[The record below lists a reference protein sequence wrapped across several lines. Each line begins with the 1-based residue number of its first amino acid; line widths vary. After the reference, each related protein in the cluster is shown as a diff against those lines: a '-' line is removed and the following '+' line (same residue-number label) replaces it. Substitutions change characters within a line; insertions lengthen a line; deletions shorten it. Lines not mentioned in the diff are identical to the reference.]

1 MKKLIKLEF
10 NNTTRERKTEDS
22 YSELYSHDKNNG
34 SFEFEILNDTL
45 TTEQVIAL
53 FKFTES
59 NKIWKTTG
67 TVEGNKVKVTFDTTL
82 ITQNET
88 VICYLYF
95 DEEQRTSDTF
105 RFKFKVKVSEIDK
118 MNRYEVK
125 ERFINNTVIVDR
137 LDVVTK
143 TELQEALKN
152 VGGIATEG
160 LLTEVKAEEI
170 YAKKSEAVDN
180 TNFEL
185 VKNRVLALELKTD
198 KDTVYDD
205 SELKGRISVLEAKE
219 DNNTIYDDTNVRER
233 LTALESKPNVDVN
246 NLVTK
251 DELASKNYLTEHQ
264 DTSNFALKSEIP
276 QQYNDTEV
284 KERLTTLENKAPVDL
299 SNYATKEELENKHYI
314 SDVSNLATKDEL
326 QEVRNSQPTVDTSH
340 LVTRDELESKG
351 YLTTHQDLSEY
362 AKKSE
367 LYNDSDLKARV
378 EVLEQKTDKDTV
390 YDDTPL
396 KERVTALESKA
407 IAGGT
412 YDDSDLRNRVVALE
426 TKEDKD
432 TKYDDTEVKNRLTE
446 LENKP
451 AVDTSVFVTED
462 KLNSKGYLTQH
473 QDLSPYALKSE
484 IPTPYND
491 SPLTERITALEN
503 RPTTGG
509 SVDTSNLVTK
519 DELKNQHYV
528 THEEV
533 PIAIYKEFATDN
545 FNEYFEQTT
554 SEFLNSNTHMRGK
567 IFVNPDNDY
576 STTSPLVYT
585 GDSEHPKTAEYD
597 AILYSVANSLPDGY
611 SLEPL
616 NEDNKVTFL
625 SNKNFSEVVPK
636 EELKAIVKE
645 FGGSTGSN
653 IDTSNLATKEELA
666 NAVTKNELEAKH
678 YVTEEELNNKA
689 YLTQQN
695 LDNYA
700 LKSELPTPYND
711 SLLNERVTAL
721 ESKAIEGGAYN
732 DTDLRNRV
740 INLENKPPLDTSEFV
755 TNQALESRGYIK
767 DVSNLV
773 TKDELEGKHYI
784 SDISNLVT
792 KEELENKGYLKT
804 HQNLDNV
811 VTKEELATKGYIT
824 DVSNL
829 VTKQELESKNYLT
842 TPYNDTPLKERVEV
856 LENKVDKDMI
866 YNDTELRNRVEVLE
880 NKPNVDLS
888 NYVTNEQLENK
899 HYLTQH
905 QELTHL
911 ATTSDLEVLRNISV
925 NKAELSK
932 KLDTT
937 EFNTF
942 KDNVV
947 TKTELAEKGY
957 ISDLSNYVTKEELHE
972 ATEID
977 YSNIV
982 TTDELEPYAKKT
994 EIPQPYNDKA
1004 LSDRVLALENKP
1016 STGGAQTQ
1024 DTGWITI
1031 SENDPLNGN
1040 IVKIRRI
1047 NDIVHVSLSNPDTEN
1062 THLQLEVTD
1071 GNGAVL
1077 ADKEIR
1083 KGFTPM
1089 RTVVVPVI
1097 SDVENIML
1105 NTQVSTTGQAV
1116 FEVKNNKVILKVY
1129 DKDITSG
1136 TPTSK
1141 NINDFSYFTEDPFPT
1156 NLH

>member
-1 MKKLIKLEF
+1 MKKLIKLDF

-34 SFEFEILNDTL
+34 LFEFEILNDTL
-45 TTEQVIAL
+45 TTEQVTAL

-118 MNRYEVK
+118 MSRYEVK

-143 TELQEALKN
+143 DELKEALKN

-160 LLTEVKAEEI
+160 LLTEVKAEEL

-205 SELKGRISVLEAKE
+205 SELKGRISVLEARE

-284 KERLTTLENKAPVDL
+284 KERLTTLENKPPVDL
-299 SNYATKEELENKHYI
+299 SNYATKEELRNISGSQPLADNLVTKEELENKHYI

-340 LVTRDELESKG
+340 LVTKDELESKG
-351 YLTTHQDLSEY
+351 YVT
-362 AKKSE
+362 E
-367 LYNDSDLKARV
+367 LHLNNSTLAQRV
-378 EVLEQKTDKDTV
+378 SLIEEQPDKDTV
-390 YDDTPL
+390 YDDTQL

-407 IAGGT
+407 IAGGA

-432 TKYDDTEVKNRLTE
+432 TKYDDTEVKHRLTE

-451 AVDTSVFVTED
+451 AVDTSFFVTEE
-462 KLNSKGYLTQH
+462 KLNSKGYISDISGLATKQE
-473 QDLSPYALKSE
+473 LA
-484 IPTPYND
+484 N
-491 SPLTERITALEN
+491 
-503 RPTTGG
+503 
-509 SVDTSNLVTK
+509 VVTK
-519 DELKNQHYV
+519 D
-528 THEEV
+528 
-533 PIAIYKEFATDN
+533 
-545 FNEYFEQTT
+545 
-554 SEFLNSNTHMRGK
+554 
-567 IFVNPDNDY
+567 
-576 STTSPLVYT
+576 
-585 GDSEHPKTAEYD
+585 
-597 AILYSVANSLPDGY
+597 
-611 SLEPL
+611 
-616 NEDNKVTFL
+616 
-625 SNKNFSEVVPK
+625 
-636 EELKAIVKE
+636 
-645 FGGSTGSN
+645 
-653 IDTSNLATKEELA
+653 
-666 NAVTKNELEAKH
+666 ELEAKH

-773 TKDELEGKHYI
+773 TKE
-784 SDISNLVT
+784 
-792 KEELENKGYLKT
+792 
-804 HQNLDNV
+804 
-811 VTKEELATKGYIT
+811 
-824 DVSNL
+824 
-829 VTKQELESKNYLT
+829 ELESKNYLT

-856 LENKVDKDMI
+856 LENKVDKDTI

-888 NYVTNEQLENK
+888 NYVTSEQLENK

-911 ATTSDLEVLRNISV
+911 ATTSDLEALKNIAVS
-925 NKAELSK
+925 KSELSK
-932 KLDTT
+932 KLDST
-937 EFNTF
+937 EFNSF
-942 KDNVV
+942 KDSVV
-947 TKTELAEKGY
+947 TKSELAEKGY
-957 ISDLSNYVTKEELHE
+957 ISDLSNYVTKQELHE

-982 TTDELEPYAKKT
+982 TTDELEAKHYVT
-994 EIPQPYNDKA
+994 ETELNNKGFLTQHQDISNLATKEEIKKFVTHEELPQPYNDTN
-1004 LSDRVLALENKP
+1004 LSNRVTALESKQDKDTIYNDTELRNRISTLESRPNIEVSTLVTKDELASKGYLTTPYNDSALVSRVTALESKTTTNQTLPANQWEIHGTGMPNGVVEAEIGMTYIDKNKTNGAFKWIKTTNGGNQGWEVL
-1016 STGGAQTQ
+1016 TG
-1024 DTGWITI
+1024 DTGWRTLNSISKLTDGSRTSTI
-1031 SENDPLNGN
+1031 
-1040 IVKIRRI
+1040 KIRRVNNLVTYQFGGLQWGWFGI
-1047 NDIVHVSLSNPDTEN
+1047 IRRNGPGFVKHNSSGDKGAKVLYPGGIPVGFRSETSLVGGTYDDKGRPYGIWYLGGVNDSNFIQFTFNDPIPTDRDIGDIRVSAISYLTNEPWPT
-1062 THLQLEVTD
+1062 QL
-1071 GNGAVL
+1071 
-1077 ADKEIR
+1077 
-1083 KGFTPM
+1083 P
-1089 RTVVVPVI
+1089 
-1097 SDVENIML
+1097 
-1105 NTQVSTTGQAV
+1105 
-1116 FEVKNNKVILKVY
+1116 
-1129 DKDITSG
+1129 
-1136 TPTSK
+1136 
-1141 NINDFSYFTEDPFPT
+1141 
-1156 NLH
+1156 